1 MRLLIVS
8 SSPEVLSNY
17 LRSAGHETKDCIST
31 DLAARMAEG
40 WADVILFNADAVQ
53 VQSVS
58 HMDALKTLV
67 PLARVVLLADKTS
80 ELVPYAA
87 ALGVR
92 DFVFM
97 PAAPAE
103 VLHRVENPARAE
115 EAADALRGLAL
126 PRVEPEAPDRRER
139 KPGIAA
145 TPTEQKPSRIAAHT
159 EGVFGNLFRKRR
171 GNERSAQPVV
181 EAPPD
186 IGSREL
192 PEDGD
197 DEPCTESQFHSV
209 LTVWNPSGVCKTC
222 TALNLAAAAARG
234 GYDVALVNL
243 DLVCPE
249 LDIWFGIQQTTV
261 ERRKGNLTHGV
272 GLMTFGEALPVEVV
286 PKMLQEYGWGIKYLP
301 AGNKL
306 GNIGTPDFELGT
318 IERAIE
324 AVAGRDASRPALT
337 ILNAAACFEL
347 PCSYGALKAAD
358 VILIPT
364 TDAPQ
369 EAEVV
374 TQQISELRRV
384 GVDSKI
390 IEVLWT
396 LGNGK
401 REPVW
406 PGIERIVVPRDDAG
420 YLAAAAQR
428 NPYAA
433 TEDGRSLWEKVLTGI

>member
-31 DLAARMAEG
+31 DLAARIAEKQG
-40 WADVILFNADAVQ
+40 ADVILYITDATQ

-58 HMDALKTLV
+58 HMDALKALV
-67 PLARVVLLADKTS
+67 PLARVVLLAEKTS

-92 DFVFM
+92 DFVFT

-103 VLHRVENPARAE
+103 VLHRVENPAQAE
-115 EAADALRGLAL
+115 EAADALCGLAL
-126 PRVEPEAPDRRER
+126 LRVEPEAPNRRER
-139 KPGIAA
+139 KPGTAA

-171 GNERSAQPVV
+171 GNERSVQPVV

-197 DEPCTESQFHSV
+197 DEPCTQPQFHSV
-209 LTVWNPSGVCKTC
+209 LTVWNPSGTFKTW
-222 TALNLAAAAARG
+222 TALNLAVAAARS

-249 LDIWFGIQQTTV
+249 LDVWFGIKQSTL
-261 ERRKGNLTHGV
+261 ERRKENLTHGV
-272 GLMTFGEALPVEVV
+272 GLITFGETLPVELV
-286 PKMLQEYGWGIKYLP
+286 PKMLREYAWGIKYLP

-306 GNIGTPDFELGT
+306 GNIGTPDFECDT
-318 IERAIE
+318 IVKVIQ
-324 AVAGRDASRPALT
+324 AVAGRDASRPAL
-337 ILNAAACFEL
+337 
-347 PCSYGALKAAD
+347 
-358 VILIPT
+358 
-364 TDAPQ
+364 
-369 EAEVV
+369 
-374 TQQISELRRV
+374 
-384 GVDSKI
+384 
-390 IEVLWT
+390 
-396 LGNGK
+396 
-401 REPVW
+401 
-406 PGIERIVVPRDDAG
+406 
-420 YLAAAAQR
+420 
-428 NPYAA
+428 
-433 TEDGRSLWEKVLTGI
+433 